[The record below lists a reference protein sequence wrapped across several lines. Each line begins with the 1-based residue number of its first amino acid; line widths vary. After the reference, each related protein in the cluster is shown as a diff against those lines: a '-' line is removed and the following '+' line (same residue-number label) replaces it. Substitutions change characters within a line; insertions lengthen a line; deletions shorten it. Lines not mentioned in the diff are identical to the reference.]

1 MFLAKTWLDK
11 ARLCYIRDKLKFKGL
26 LDFSGDGKGGGVTV
40 MWKKDVDFIVDTYS
54 PNHINAIINKGKE
67 DEWSFTRFYGEPDT
81 KKHYISWATFRRLKS
96 KYSLPWLCGGDFNE
110 ITRAYDKLGGRLRL
124 SKQMVDFRDVLNECG
139 FQDLGFSGNKLTW
152 CNGHGEGH
160 TVWEKLDRAV
170 GTMEWMD
177 MFPAFKV
184 VHLESVSSD
193 HKPFMIYLAGI
204 PKKINKLWRFEQMWM
219 EEEGC
224 REMVEDAWAYDF

>member
-1 MFLAKTWLDK
+1 
-11 ARLCYIRDKLKFKGL
+11 
-26 LDFSGDGKGGGVTV
+26 
-40 MWKKDVDFIVDTYS
+40 
-54 PNHINAIINKGKE
+54 
-67 DEWSFTRFYGEPDT
+67 
-81 KKHYISWATFRRLKS
+81 
-96 KYSLPWLCGGDFNE
+96 
-110 ITRAYDKLGGRLRL
+110 
-124 SKQMVDFRDVLNECG
+124 MVDFRDVLSECG
-139 FQDLGFSGNKLTW
+139 FQDLGFRGNNFTW

-184 VHLESVSSD
+184 VHLESVSSN
-193 HKPFMIYLAGI
+193 HKPLMIYLAGI